1 MRKEAQNGKLG
12 VYGFPCLSPWYQ
24 FCWLQAFTLSLR
36 KSDQLI
42 LIVSQINKAI

>member
-12 VYGFPCLSPWYQ
+12 VYGFPIYLVPI
-24 FCWLQAFTLSLR
+24 LLLTGLHPFTP
-36 KSDQLI
+36 KSDHLI